1 MCLLGGAV
9 GRRVPGRTECPK
21 FAHIVAGDF
30 GRTGDMLWWTLEVE
44 EIPAEMTFN
53 QADVPGNFLE
63 YRWAVDIDSDR
74 NGAVDLRA
82 SVEHFAL
89 LAGTQVTTA
98 DILSQTN
105 HNLLE
110 VRGGVAVVVGTIDAS
125 ISRQHLQVRDDD
137 RRVRGPG
144 GGHRRRAVDLDD
156 LLPLRRRARGAVRRG
171 VSALTPAASFAAMFL
186 GATAR

>member
-1 MCLLGGAV
+1 MRSYVRVAVCALAAAGCLGE
-9 GRRVPGRTECPK
+9 PECPK
-21 FAHIVAGDF
+21 FAHIVAGGF

-44 EIPAEMTFN
+44 EIPSELTFN

-89 LAGTQVTTA
+89 LAGTQVTTD

-110 VRGGVAVVVGTIDAS
+110 VMGGVAVVVDSIDAS
-125 ISRQHLQVRDDD
+125 ISGNTFRFE
-137 RRVRGPG
+137 
-144 GGHRRRAVDLDD
+144 
-156 LLPLRRRARGAVRRG
+156 
-171 VSALTPAASFAAMFL
+171 TTTAASAGLADVTDAGQSSWTTSYRF
-186 GATAR
+186 GAELEEQCDEVFP

>member
-1 MCLLGGAV
+1 MRSALRVVALCTLAAAAGCLGEAG
-9 GRRVPGRTECPK
+9 CPK

-44 EIPAEMTFN
+44 EIPSELTFN

-63 YRWAVDIDSDR
+63 YRWAVDVDSDR

-82 SVEHFAL
+82 SVEHFAMV
-89 LAGTQVTTA
+89 AGGPVTTT

-110 VRGGVAVVVGTIDAS
+110 VTGGLATVVGTIDAS
-125 ISRQHLQVRDDD
+125 ISDNTFRFE
-137 RRVRGPG
+137 
-144 GGHRRRAVDLDD
+144 
-156 LLPLRRRARGAVRRG
+156 
-171 VSALTPAASFAAMFL
+171 TTTAASAGLAAVTDPGQSTWTTSYRF
-186 GATAR
+186 GAELEEQCDEVFRR

>member
-1 MCLLGGAV
+1 MRSVVRAVAVCAFAASGCLGES
-9 GRRVPGRTECPK
+9 ECPK

-63 YRWAVDIDSDR
+63 YRWAVDIDSDL

-82 SVEHFAL
+82 SVEHFAV
-89 LAGTQVTTA
+89 LAGTQVMTT

-110 VRGGVAVVVGTIDAS
+110 VMGGVAVVVDSIDAS
-125 ISRQHLQVRDDD
+125 ISGNTFRFE
-137 RRVRGPG
+137 
-144 GGHRRRAVDLDD
+144 
-156 LLPLRRRARGAVRRG
+156 
-171 VSALTPAASFAAMFL
+171 TTTAASPGLAAVTDDGQSTWTTSYRF
-186 GATAR
+186 GAELEEQCDQAFRR